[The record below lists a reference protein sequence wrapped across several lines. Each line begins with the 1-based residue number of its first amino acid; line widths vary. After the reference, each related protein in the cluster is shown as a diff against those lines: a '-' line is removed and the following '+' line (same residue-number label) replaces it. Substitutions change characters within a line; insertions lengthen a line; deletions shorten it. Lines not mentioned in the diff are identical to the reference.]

1 MTTPTP
7 LDISWLKQQLTAAL
21 ASASDSTA
29 ASTVVLSR
37 GAVEMALYVV
47 ERPAQQQ
54 HRYDIDNDVLKCAM
68 LAELRRLAKGT
79 EAPSKGRWDAQRDRA
94 LPSAQHCC
102 YRLNRRWVDLVK
114 EAGLELGPHAQR
126 YYDDEPE
133 PDSGRRT
140 NIMYDD
146 PFDGADTLAYTAES
160 VATVVVDNQRITRQ
174 TFSLR

>member
-7 LDISWLKQQLTAAL
+7 LDISWLKQQLRTAL
-21 ASASDSTA
+21 AGAASDST
-29 ASTVVLSR
+29 STPVMLSR
-37 GAVEMALYVV
+37 GAAELALYLI
-47 ERPAQQQ
+47 EHPAPQQ
-54 HRYDIDNDVLKCAM
+54 HRYDIDNDALHCAM
-68 LAELRRLAKGT
+68 LDELRRLAKGN

-133 PDSGRRT
+133 QDSGRRT

-146 PFDGADTLAYTAES
+146 PFDGADALAYTAES
-160 VATVVVDNQRITRQ
+160 VATVVVGNQRITRQ

>member
-7 LDISWLKQQLTAAL
+7 LDISWLKQQLETAL
-21 ASASDSTA
+21 AKGD
-29 ASTVVLSR
+29 STVVLSR
-37 GAVEMALYVV
+37 GAVELALYIV
-47 ERPAQQQ
+47 ERPLHQQ
-54 HRYDIDNDVLKCAM
+54 RYDIDNDVLKCAM
-68 LAELRRLAKGT
+68 LAELRRLAKGN

-126 YYDDEPE
+126 YYNGDDDTP
-133 PDSGRRT
+133 SGTPT

-146 PFDGADTLAYTAES
+146 PFDGADTLAYTARS
-160 VATVVVDNQRITRQ
+160 VATVTVGNQRITRE
-174 TFSLR
+174 TYSLR